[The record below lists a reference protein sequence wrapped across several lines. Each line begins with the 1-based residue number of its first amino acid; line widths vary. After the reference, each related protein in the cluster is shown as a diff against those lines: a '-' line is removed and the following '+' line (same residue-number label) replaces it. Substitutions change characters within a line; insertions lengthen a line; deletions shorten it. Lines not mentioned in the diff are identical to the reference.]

1 MTDIIYTNI
10 ESIKKYQFFDTG
22 TVELNESMNNDL
34 QNGYS
39 IIKIIQSD
47 RHEKH
52 KPTTIFILAKFK
64 EQNSNVEMAEDLSKE
79 D

>member
-10 ESIKKYQFFDTG
+10 ESIKKYQFFDSSTS
-22 TVELNESMNNDL
+22 ESNERMNNDL

-47 RHEKH
+47 RNERY

-64 EQNSNVEMAEDLSKE
+64 EQNSNVEMAEDLTN
-79 D
+79 